1 MLQTD
6 DRQTDRQA
14 GRQTC
19 MHACMH
25 IYIHSCIHTYAHI
38 GGYKITVTITAHEI
52 EIALLQSMTGMK
64 KYML

>member
-1 MLQTD
+1 M
-6 DRQTDRQA
+6 
-14 GRQTC
+14 
-19 MHACMH
+19 
-25 IYIHSCIHTYAHI
+25 HTYAHI